1 MNISKETT
9 YRELSRI
16 EGIPEH
22 VQRANSINLTGGHT
36 NAMQFCNEIY
46 GLPTPTELI
55 DSYRQYRE
63 SCTQTL

>member
-9 YRELSRI
+9 YRELSRM

-46 GLPTPTELI
+46 GLPTATELI
-55 DSYRQYRE
+55 DLYRAERSE
-63 SCTQTL
+63 TTQIL